1 LFSIYIQNIRL
12 KGVTVAL
19 WVRLDLFWNEGVARK
34 VIRSGGLTPRKI
46 PCESSSG
53 GALVEP
59 GNRCD
64 VSCFPRPKSW
74 ARRPSRAS
82 RLECGN
88 VETWWLS
95 PGRFEWRRSRKW
107 MPCVLQREWCRVT
120 EWALLDVLPSI
131 IDAHRTCY
139 VPSNCIERLVVKP
152 KRHAG
157 GCTGWRV
164 RQWSGRYPAC
174 PGRLQKAVS
183 RDRAVL

>member
-1 LFSIYIQNIRL
+1 VRVALFSIYIQNIRL

-74 ARRPSRAS
+74 ARKPSRAS
-82 RLECGN
+82 RLECGKVEIVVAFARPVGVAEIQKMDAVRFATGVVQSYGMGFARRAALYNRCSQN
-88 VETWWLS
+88 VL
-95 PGRFEWRRSRKW
+95 RS
-107 MPCVLQREWCRVT
+107 VQL
-120 EWALLDVLPSI
+120 
-131 IDAHRTCY
+131 H
-139 VPSNCIERLVVKP
+139 
-152 KRHAG
+152 
-157 GCTGWRV
+157 
-164 RQWSGRYPAC
+164 
-174 PGRLQKAVS
+174 
-183 RDRAVL
+183 